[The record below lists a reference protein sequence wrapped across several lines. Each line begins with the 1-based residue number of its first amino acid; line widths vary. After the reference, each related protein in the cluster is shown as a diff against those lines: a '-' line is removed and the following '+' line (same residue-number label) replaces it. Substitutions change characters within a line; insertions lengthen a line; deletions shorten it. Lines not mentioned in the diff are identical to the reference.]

1 MAASGAGPSVDRP
14 DPRRDPGRGRRL
26 GIDVGSVR
34 IGVAVSDPD
43 GILATP
49 VETVPRDEKAGRS
62 RRGGRGGNPRAGS
75 EVPDA
80 GAGRGTG
87 KPPAPT
93 PAAGTDITRLAAL
106 ADEYEVVE
114 VVVGL
119 PRTLRGEK
127 GVSAAMAS
135 EFAGR
140 LRDALPE
147 VPIRLSDERL
157 TTVSAARALRDSGV
171 RARGQR
177 QVIDQA
183 AAVSILQSWLDER
196 SSMMRSAEDAGH
208 AALSGDDE

>member
-1 MAASGAGPSVDRP
+1 MAAGSEARPPVDRP
-14 DPRRDPGRGRRL
+14 DPATDPGRGRRL

-34 IGVAVSDPD
+34 VGVAASDPD

-49 VETVPRDEKAGRS
+49 VETVPRDNRARRSGRAA
-62 RRGGRGGNPRAGS
+62 RGSADPAHGS
-75 EVPDA
+75 TA
-80 GAGRGTG
+80 GADRS
-87 KPPAPT
+87 
-93 PAAGTDITRLAAL
+93 AATDITRIVAL
-106 ADEYEVVE
+106 AHEYEAVE

-119 PRTLRGEK
+119 PRTLRGEN
-127 GVSAAMAS
+127 GTAARLAT
-135 EFAGR
+135 EFAER
-140 LRDALPE
+140 LRDSLPE

-196 SSMMRSAEDAGH
+196 SSVMRSAEDAAR

>member
-1 MAASGAGPSVDRP
+1 MAVGSQDDPPVDRP
-14 DPRRDPGRGRRL
+14 DPVSDPGRGRRL

-34 IGVAVSDPD
+34 IGVAASDPD

-49 VETVPRDEKAGRS
+49 VETVPRDTGARRAGR
-62 RRGGRGGNPRAGS
+62 RPAGS
-75 EVPDA
+75 VRDTRSGPGP
-80 GAGRGTG
+80 GA
-87 KPPAPT
+87 
-93 PAAGTDITRLAAL
+93 DIARIVAIAH
-106 ADEYEVVE
+106 EYEVVE
-114 VVVGL
+114 VIVGL

-127 GVSAAMAS
+127 GTSARMAT

-140 LRDALPE
+140 LRDSLPE

-196 SSMMRSAEDAGH
+196 SSVMRSAEDA
-208 AALSGDDE
+208 ARTALSGDDE